1 MPNSW
6 QSKASKQSST
16 CPQRQPCH
24 QLPRQLVSQPLHQLQ
39 GCCRPQH
46 QLQPLHQLQRCC
58 RPQRQL
64 QPLHQLQGCAC
75 RPQHHIQGWSKH
87 PTHSQAHNQLHT
99 VRAPTEPTLTAY
111 PWWSANPTPANVRS
125 PLPYHQTMSTS
136 TVERIMKPHSTA
148 TPPTFSQP
156 SGPQSHNYVAR
167 Q

>member
-6 QSKASKQSST
+6 QLKASEQSST
-16 CPQRQPCH
+16 RPQRQPTH
-24 QLPRQLVSQPLHQLQ
+24 QLPRKLISQPLHQLQ
-39 GCCRPQH
+39 G
-46 QLQPLHQLQRCC
+46 CC

-75 RPQHHIQGWSKH
+75 RPQHHFQGWSKR

-99 VRAPTEPTLTAY
+99 VCAPTKPMPTAY

-136 TVERIMKPHSTA
+136 TAERIVKPHSIA